1 MNRAWLLFLFI
12 TTLVG
17 CATTDSPRTS
27 RSWLA
32 AVNPARSEN
41 DRLLDYYRRV
51 TQLKPP
57 EIGREYEN
65 VKKVF
70 ENQPNDSRRI
80 QLSMLLSMPGTTFRD
95 DTAALALLQSWTR
108 DKRNDESALR
118 PLAAMIQSYLQDL
131 RRTDDALQTQSSK
144 LRDEQR
150 RAEALQQKLEA
161 LLEMEMKMI
170 EREQAAQP
178 KKR

>member
-1 MNRAWLLFLFI
+1 MNRAWLPLLLIAILF
-12 TTLVG
+12 G
-17 CATTDSPRTS
+17 CETMDSPRTS
-27 RSWLA
+27 RPWLA

-57 EIGREYEN
+57 DISREYEN
-65 VKKVF
+65 VKKAF
-70 ENQPNDSRRI
+70 EKQPGDSRRI
-80 QLSMLLSMPGTTFRD
+80 QLSMLLSLPGTTFRD

-108 DKRNDESALR
+108 DKRNDDSALR
-118 PLAAMIQSYLQDL
+118 PLAAMMQSYLQDL
-131 RRTDDALQTQSSK
+131 RRTDDALQTQNSK